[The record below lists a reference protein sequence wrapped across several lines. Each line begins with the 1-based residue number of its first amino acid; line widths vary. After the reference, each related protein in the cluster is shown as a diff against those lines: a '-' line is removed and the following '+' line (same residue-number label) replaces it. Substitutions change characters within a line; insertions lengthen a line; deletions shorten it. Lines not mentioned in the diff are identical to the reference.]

1 MGKAFWVAVGAAG
14 GILLYRRATRTAEA
28 VKERNLAENLQAAG
42 EKATAI
48 AASIRSLSQLLP
60 QPKPASQQTI
70 IVPPREG

>member
-14 GILLYRRATRTAEA
+14 GILLYRRATRTAEV

-42 EKATAI
+42 DRATAI

-60 QPKPASQQTI
+60 QPKPAAQQTI
-70 IVPPREG
+70 VVPPREG